1 MTHSELAA
9 TQIVA
14 AAPRALDRWVTREL
28 RALHESRPGTYARLR
43 GTWRRP
49 ERVVVPLAALVC
61 AGLAAVIPDGDA
73 GLFRSAGESMFGPGA
88 FDVFTNGGLQI
99 GPTYLLL
106 LGGAATMLDA
116 IGSPALTRTLLGALQ
131 GGLTVWLAMWT
142 VRRTGRLLGRDL
154 LAGRW
159 AVGLVLALGGFAAE
173 AIANGH
179 PEEIL
184 LGLLLANA
192 ALSASQRKA
201 GNAGALLGL
210 AVSMKVWAAFGVGV
224 LLLSRRWRSVLIG
237 GGTAA
242 ALAAVAYGPFLL
254 LGTVNTFHFSWGIA
268 RSASLLGHLGAV
280 WGATDWQLRLVQGA
294 AAAAAGLIAAWRRP
308 GSPFGPVMASIAVR
322 LLLDPM
328 RLSYYSGPLITVALI
343 WLWTLAPPRLARIRL
358 AATLAAPSLVLLPY
372 LLSPAITWWAGTGL
386 LLALLGVVLTVER
399 GDALAATAG
408 RTA

>member
-1 MTHSELAA
+1 MTRSELAA

-28 RALHESRPGTYARLR
+28 RTLHENRPGTYSRLE
-43 GTWRRP
+43 GTWRHP

-61 AGLAAVIPDGDA
+61 AGLAAVIPGGDA

-99 GPTYLLL
+99 GPTYLLA

-116 IGSPALTRTLLGALQ
+116 IGSPTLTRTLLGALQ
-131 GGLTVWLAMWT
+131 GGLIVWLAMWT

-192 ALSASQRKA
+192 ALSASQRRA

-210 AVSMKVWAAFGVGV
+210 AVSVKVWAAFGAGV
-224 LLLSRRWRSVLIG
+224 LLLSRRWRSVVIG
-237 GGTAA
+237 GATAA
-242 ALAAVAYGPFLL
+242 ALAALAYGPFLL

-268 RSASLLGHLGAV
+268 RSSSLLGHLGAA

-294 AAAAAGLIAAWRRP
+294 AAAGAGLIAARRRP
-308 GSPFGPVMASIAVR
+308 EAPFGPVMASIAVR

-328 RLSYYSGPLITVALI
+328 RLSYYNGPLATVALV
-343 WLWTLAPPRLARIRL
+343 WLWTFAPPRLARLRL

-372 LLSPAITWWAGTGL
+372 LISPPLTWWAGTGL
-386 LLALLGVVLTVER
+386 LLALLGVVATVGR
-399 GDALAATAG
+399 GDKRPAAEVRPA
-408 RTA
+408 